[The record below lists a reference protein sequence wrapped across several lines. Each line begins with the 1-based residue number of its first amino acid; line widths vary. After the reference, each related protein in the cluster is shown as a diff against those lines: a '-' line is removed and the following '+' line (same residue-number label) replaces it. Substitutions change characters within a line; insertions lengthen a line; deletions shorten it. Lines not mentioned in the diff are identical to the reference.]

1 MDRSTDMKNILL
13 CVAFALWAQQTTT
26 YNTGAGHGTPMIP
39 TAQSKLP
46 NAFPPVSVTWT
57 YDPQQEM
64 LNLRLTNNSGKDITA
79 YNVSITRRYSNR
91 STGNTHGSPTVS
103 EMMEQTGFT
112 HSRMFA
118 AGTSRNQHNPEPK
131 DITDVQAVVDMV
143 IFADATGYV
152 QNERAFKNIMAM
164 RKGTL
169 MAMQNVDETIKRVL
183 ADPLNEEPIAQ
194 VMTELISMAFAP
206 QTKLVPLG
214 GRPEDAEGNQQIEL
228 QSNLQNLRRMQ
239 QTQINERESLTN
251 YAEELEKRIELM
263 KPHCE
268 IAVTK

>member
-1 MDRSTDMKNILL
+1 
-13 CVAFALWAQQTTT
+13 VAAYAGQYGIDSSKVAVWGQSAGGYLASMA
-26 YNTGAGHGTPMIP
+26 GATNGDK
-39 TAQSKLP
+39 Q
-46 NAFPPVSVTWT
+46 FVSGGN
-57 YDPQQEM
+57 
-64 LNLRLTNNSGKDITA
+64 LNES
-79 YNVSITRRYSNR
+79 S
-91 STGNTHGSPTVS
+91 
-103 EMMEQTGFT
+103 
-112 HSRMFA
+112 
-118 AGTSRNQHNPEPK
+118 
-131 DITDVQAVVDMV
+131 DVQAVVDMV
-143 IFADATGYV
+143 IFADGTAYV
-152 QNERAFKNIMAM
+152 QNERALKNIMAM